1 MTWADEQVMRECY
14 LRPFEICA
22 KEASYEEKYI
32 ADSKG
37 TVATRTTKACT
48 GIMSSF
54 NYIGTEWTGGRKSLL
69 TDVLR
74 DEWGFEGMVI
84 TDFNLY
90 GYMDKMASLAAGG
103 DLQLTYS
110 AMTGDIQRAGTA
122 TVVSQLRRSM
132 HNVLYTVTNSNAMQG
147 LVPGSKVKYGI
158 APWQYGVYGATAAL
172 VGLGAFLG
180 WRSAKK
186 GRALKEQAAG
196 SAVASAPKEPRDDAG
211 APDE

>member
-74 DEWGFEGMVI
+74 DEWGFGGMVI

-90 GYMDKMASLAAGG
+90 GYMDKMAPLATTSAR
-103 DLQLTYS
+103 LTS
-110 AMTGDIQRAGTA
+110 KTQRTGAPA
-122 TVVSQLRRSM
+122 LRCEYLCGNKRLKGRFWCQPSM
-132 HNVLYTVTNSNAMQG
+132 S
-147 LVPGSKVKYGI
+147 GSK
-158 APWQYGVYGATAAL
+158 
-172 VGLGAFLG
+172 
-180 WRSAKK
+180 RSW
-186 GRALKEQAAG
+186 GR
-196 SAVASAPKEPRDDAG
+196 
-211 APDE
+211 